1 MLDISISL
9 IAVMVSWMVAY
20 VQTHQIAHSKYVQ
33 LFVYHLYLNNAV
45 KKRKKRDCITSV
57 RVENKEIG

>member
-20 VQTHQIAHSKYVQ
+20 VQTHQIAHSKHVE

-45 KKRKKRDCITSV
+45 KKRKKETV
-57 RVENKEIG
+57 LPV